1 MGIVASKADHN
12 TPLLNLCKERKELIR
27 AARDARYHLAKSHL
41 LYFQSLLDFTNAL
54 NQFVHKDLIVIPH
67 SDDDSSSELVCSGSS
82 DSDSESDSDSNSH
95 CLACDESQA
104 VPLSK
109 DDDQNP
115 QKPSS
120 GEQACGSSNNVQE
133 GIEKSSEG
141 VGLVEKVPVIAP
153 VEDEKRVLETFPS
166 SNQQNSFH
174 GHDLFGLYDFLAN
187 TELVYT
193 EPDQRYETESD
204 VWREIR
210 EREGIPDLE
219 SDSDHNGLVR
229 KKNVQESSSTGKDAG
244 EVDKREVN
252 ISDEENSSTAN
263 VVGEVDKSDTEA
275 NTSNGK
281 ADDVDE
287 TCTEEKQT
295 SPETATEV
303 TRSVEELSDEAYESS
318 SSSSSFCSGSGHTD
332 LRNVVEKINSIS
344 KKAASSSEV
353 SDLFEV
359 SKVIPHQPLGSQ
371 FKELASRLLGS
382 SKSSTRALLLRHGLP
397 QDNLAVSLSMTLEKL
412 YVWEK
417 KLHAEVTAE
426 EKLRVLYEKGY
437 SFLKSLDQSGAEP
450 SEIYEA
456 EAEVKLHL
464 SKVNVSVRA
473 VETVSMRIHKIRD
486 GELSFQVN
494 KIINVFKE
502 MWRFL
507 AKCHHKQFQAIT
519 RSKSCVHVVEKGSR
533 KVTQKVEEQMRRFK
547 ESLRS
552 YIDAHRGFV
561 RFLNEWLNRNI
572 MEEDDQTKTEAPE
585 IFRVCSEW
593 LREIVNVDEVK
604 VLSAVEEMELRFRG
618 LGFKQLEEE
627 KMRLRTERLCKEL
640 ETKTKEVEESW
651 GAQAEEVMGPELLSL
666 RESATHETE
675 KHEGLIRE
683 INDAVSMTLQEC
695 LVHVFEAL
703 ERFCFGN
710 FKAYQNIR
718 IVSTETETM
727 LLC

>member
-1 MGIVASKADHN
+1 MGIVASKADEN

-41 LYFQSLLDFTNAL
+41 LYFQSLLDFTNTL
-54 NQFVHKDLIVIPH
+54 NQFVHKDLVVIPYS
-67 SDDDSSSELVCSGSS
+67 SDDDSCSDLVCCGSS

-95 CLACDESQA
+95 CLVCDESQA

-120 GEQACGSSNNVQE
+120 GEQACGSRNE
-133 GIEKSSEG
+133 GMEKPSEG
-141 VGLVEKVPVIAP
+141 LGFVEKVFVTAP
-153 VEDEKRVLETFPS
+153 VEDEKRVLETSPCI
-166 SNQQNSFH
+166 NQQNMSFP
-174 GHDLFGLYDFLAN
+174 GHDIFGLYNFLDN
-187 TELVYT
+187 TELVFT
-193 EPDQRYETESD
+193 EPDQSD

-219 SDSDHNGLVR
+219 PDSDHNSLVR
-229 KKNVQESSSTGKDAG
+229 KNQRQNVQESSSTAAKD
-244 EVDKREVN
+244 EVDKRN
-252 ISDEENSSTAN
+252 MKISDEESSSTAN
-263 VVGEVDKSDTEA
+263 VVGEVDKSNVEA
-275 NTSNGK
+275 EGE
-281 ADDVDE
+281 ADE
-287 TCTEEKQT
+287 TCTQEKGT

-303 TRSVEELSDEAYESS
+303 TRSDVEFHDEAYESS
-318 SSSSSFCSGSGHTD
+318 SSSCSAGSGHID

-344 KKAASSSEV
+344 KKAASNSEV
-353 SDLFEV
+353 SDLLEV
-359 SKVIPHQPLGSQ
+359 SKVIHHQPLGSH
-371 FKELASRLLGS
+371 FKELASRVLGT
-382 SKSSTRALLLRHGLP
+382 SKNSTRALLLRRGLP

-412 YVWEK
+412 YAWEK
-417 KLHAEVTAE
+417 KLHAEVTSE

-437 SFLKSLDQSGAEP
+437 SFLKSLDDNGAES

-473 VETVSMRIHKIRD
+473 VESVSMRIHKIRD
-486 GELSFQVN
+486 EELSFQVS

-519 RSKSCVHVVEKGSR
+519 RSKSCVHMVEKGSR
-533 KVTQKVEEQMRRFK
+533 KVTQKVEEQIRRFR

-561 RFLNEWLNRNI
+561 RLLNEWLNRNI
-572 MEEDDQTKTEAPE
+572 MEDDLTKAEAPE

-593 LREIVNVDEVK
+593 LREIENVDEVK
-604 VLSAVEEMELRFRG
+604 VLSAVEEMELRFRS
-618 LGFKQLEEE
+618 LGFKQVEEE
-627 KMRLRTERLCKEL
+627 KQRLRTERLCKEL
-640 ETKTKEVEESW
+640 EMKTKEVEESW
-651 GAQAEEVMGPELLSL
+651 GARAEEVMGPELLSL
-666 RESATHETE
+666 RESATHERE
-675 KHEGLIRE
+675 KHEGVIRE
-683 INDAVSMTLQEC
+683 INDAVSMSLQEC

-703 ERFCFGN
+703 EDFCFGN

-718 IVSTETETM
+718 IVSTETVTL

>member
-1 MGIVASKADHN
+1 MGIVGSKADHN

-54 NQFVHKDLIVIPH
+54 NQFVHKDLIVIPY

-153 VEDEKRVLETFPS
+153 VEDEKR
-166 SNQQNSFH
+166 QNSFH

-229 KKNVQESSSTGKDAG
+229 KKNVQESSST
-244 EVDKREVN
+244 
-252 ISDEENSSTAN
+252 ENSSTAN

-287 TCTEEKQT
+287 TCTQEKQT

-303 TRSVEELSDEAYESS
+303 TRSDEELSDEAYESS
-318 SSSSSFCSGSGHTD
+318 SGHTD

-353 SDLFEV
+353 SDLLEV

-382 SKSSTRALLLRHGLP
+382 SKSSTRALLLRRGLP

-627 KMRLRTERLCKEL
+627 KVRLRTERLCKEL

-651 GAQAEEVMGPELLSL
+651 GAQVEEVMGPELLSL

-703 ERFCFGN
+703 EGFCFGN

>member
-12 TPLLNLCKERKELIR
+12 TPLLNLCRERKELIR

-54 NQFVHKDLIVIPH
+54 NQFVHKDLIVIPY
-67 SDDDSSSELVCSGSS
+67 SDDDSSSGLECSGSS

-120 GEQACGSSNNVQE
+120 GEQACGSSNNVHV
-133 GIEKSSEG
+133 EKSSEG
-141 VGLVEKVPVIAP
+141 VGFVEKVPVIAP
-153 VEDEKRVLETFPS
+153 VKCEKR
-166 SNQQNSFH
+166 NSFH
-174 GHDLFGLYDFLAN
+174 GHDPFGLYDFLAN

-219 SDSDHNGLVR
+219 SDSDHSSLVRKNQR
-229 KKNVQESSSTGKDAG
+229 KKNVQESSSTAK
-244 EVDKREVN
+244 DKREVN
-252 ISDEENSSTAN
+252 IS
-263 VVGEVDKSDTEA
+263 EVDKSDTEA

-287 TCTEEKQT
+287 TCTQEKQI
-295 SPETATEV
+295 SPETVTEV
-303 TRSVEELSDEAYESS
+303 TRSDEELSDEAYESS
-318 SSSSSFCSGSGHTD
+318 SSSFCSGSGHSD

-344 KKAASSSEV
+344 KKAASNSEV
-353 SDLFEV
+353 SDLLEV

-382 SKSSTRALLLRHGLP
+382 SKSSTRALLLRRGLP

-437 SFLKSLDQSGAEP
+437 SFLKSLDQNGAEA

-486 GELSFQVN
+486 GELSLQVN
-494 KIINVFKE
+494 KTINVFKE
-502 MWRFL
+502 MWRLL
-507 AKCHHKQFQAIT
+507 AKCHHKQFRAIT
-519 RSKSCVHVVEKGSR
+519 RSKSCLHVVEKGSR

-572 MEEDDQTKTEAPE
+572 MEEDDQTKTDAPD

-627 KMRLRTERLCKEL
+627 KQRLRTERLCKEL

-683 INDAVSMTLQEC
+683 INDAVSMSLQEC

-703 ERFCFGN
+703 EGFCFGN

-718 IVSTETETM
+718 IVSTETETL